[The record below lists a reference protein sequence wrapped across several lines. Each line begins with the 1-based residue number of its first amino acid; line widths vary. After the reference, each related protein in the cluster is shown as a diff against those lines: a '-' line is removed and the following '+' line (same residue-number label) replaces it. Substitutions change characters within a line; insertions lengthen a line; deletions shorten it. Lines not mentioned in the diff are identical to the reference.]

1 MERQVMSL
9 RERIS
14 TGNIGESTH
23 TDIERIKLGRKGRTK
38 QERKNQTGKEDLDR
52 KGITRQERKNWAGKE
67 ELDRKGKNRQDR
79 NKLNKKEELD
89 KKKKN
94 QTGKA

>member
-38 QERKNQTGKEDLDR
+38 QERKN
-52 KGITRQERKNWAGKE
+52 
-67 ELDRKGKNRQDR
+67 
-79 NKLNKKEELD
+79 
-89 KKKKN
+89 
-94 QTGKA
+94 